1 MPVAGEERWTFS
13 QLAALAEFGEI
24 RGMGDNM
31 RASRA
36 RDALRLVFAFVSD
49 RETQPPLS
57 ERDRGALEDTTFP
70 DDFLNY
76 VDHDQGALA
85 TVVENWKR
93 ADTGGPNSSDGR

>member
-13 QLAALAEFGEI
+13 QLAALAELGEV
-24 RGMGDNM
+24 RGVGDNI
-31 RASRA
+31 RAERV

-49 RETQPPLS
+49 REVQPLLS

-76 VDHDQGALA
+76 VDHGQGALA

-93 ADTGGPNSSDGR
+93 ADTGSPQE

>member
-13 QLAALAEFGEI
+13 LLAALAGFGEI

-36 RDALRLVFAFVSD
+36 SDALRLVFAFVND
-49 RETQPPLS
+49 RETQPALS
-57 ERDRGALEDTTFP
+57 ECDRTALEDATFP

-76 VDHDQGALA
+76 VDHGQGALA
-85 TVVENWKR
+85 TVIENWKR
-93 ADTGGPNSSDGR
+93 ADTGGPK